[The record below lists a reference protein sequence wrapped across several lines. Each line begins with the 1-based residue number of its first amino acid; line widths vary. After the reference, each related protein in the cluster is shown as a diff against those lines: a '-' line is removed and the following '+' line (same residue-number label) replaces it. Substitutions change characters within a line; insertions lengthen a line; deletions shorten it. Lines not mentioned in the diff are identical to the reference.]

1 MEVIVVHALLITAL
15 DHVRA
20 IIAQLNVQAEADPV
34 QVEIR
39 VVPDT

>member
-1 MEVIVVHALLITAL
+1 MEVIVVRVPLITAL
-15 DHVRA
+15 DLARL
-20 IIAQLNVQAEADPV
+20 IIVQLNVQAEADPV